1 MGESFSRGNTAKP
14 TVQKRMG
21 TRWREWRRD
30 CQRVEAKAARFI
42 GSDSRFG
49 IRCFIKTIILINGAE
64 LSILFFGRPSPCL
77 DLFGDELPGLGKNP
91 NGTRQNQGHSMT
103 AGPNREVAPRR
114 DGTEAA
120 IAIATP
126 TADDVRQR
134 VPALSRGLIYPCA
147 L

>member
-1 MGESFSRGNTAKP
+1 
-14 TVQKRMG
+14 
-21 TRWREWRRD
+21 
-30 CQRVEAKAARFI
+30 
-42 GSDSRFG
+42 
-49 IRCFIKTIILINGAE
+49 
-64 LSILFFGRPSPCL
+64 
-77 DLFGDELPGLGKNP
+77 LGKNP
-91 NGTRQNQGHSMT
+91 KGTRQNQGHSMS

-114 DGTEAA
+114 DSTEAA